1 MLTPNQLKAIN
12 LKTQIMSKLCLDE
25 SLDIDVLKEF
35 LLLENNTSEIQQMD
49 AFFELTLDIMKSSE
63 KKVFENIDLKNI
75 FKELGK
81 DELFANFYYDFL
93 NFMINDSPNIELLI
107 RLDNLLKIDYKI
119 LPVFSEIKQL
129 YLYQTL
135 SLALSCH
142 PLNIDL
148 INELNEELMELNNL
162 IDN

>member
-49 AFFELTLDIMKSSE
+49 AFFELILDIIRSSE

-81 DELFANFYYDFL
+81 DELFANFCPA
-93 NFMINDSPNIELLI
+93 SGSTP
-107 RLDNLLKIDYKI
+107 I
-119 LPVFSEIKQL
+119 LPV
-129 YLYQTL
+129 TGR
-135 SLALSCH
+135 
-142 PLNIDL
+142 
-148 INELNEELMELNNL
+148 
-162 IDN
+162 